1 MPELRRNPL
10 NGEWIIVATNRQ
22 QRPHLPKDQCPFC
35 PGSTNVPSAF
45 DVLAYPNDFPALS
58 ASADKDVPM
67 ISDESGLFTSAPAYG
82 HCEVILYSPEHHKKI
97 YDLSSA
103 HMKKLTELWKERFV
117 HFSKDIK
124 IKYVFEFE
132 NRGAEVGVTIDH
144 PHGQLYAY
152 PFVPPKIEKE
162 LTECRKYHEKHQVK
176 LLDKIAEAEVN
187 SGQRMVWINES
198 FCAFIPWFTDY
209 PFGVFIVSRN
219 SRAHIGQ
226 MSDKELQELGE
237 TIQAVTRGFDQI
249 FERPF
254 PYMMCFHQTPVNSPE
269 WNDSEKYY
277 TFHIE
282 FYPPLRER
290 DKIKW
295 YAGSEMGA
303 GVAANPMDVDQC
315 AAILRDKTGY
325 CS

>member
-1 MPELRRNPL
+1 MPVE
-10 NGEWIIVATNRQ
+10 
-22 QRPHLPKDQCPFC
+22 
-35 PGSTNVPSAF
+35 F

-58 ASADKDVPM
+58 PSAQIEEM
-67 ISDESGLFTSAPAYG
+67 MTSDEMGLFTIAPAYG
-82 HCEVILYSPEHHKKI
+82 YCEVILYSPEHHIKI
-97 YDLSSA
+97 YDLSSE
-103 HMKKLTELWKERFV
+103 HMKKLTGLWQERFI
-117 HFSKDIK
+117 HFAKDEK

-132 NRGAEVGVTIDH
+132 NRGTEVGVTIDH

-152 PFVPPKIEKE
+152 PFIPPKIEKE
-162 LTECRKYHEKHQVK
+162 LHECRKYYQTYHVRM
-176 LLDKIAEAEVN
+176 LDQIVALEIKYNERI
-187 SGQRMVWINES
+187 VWMNES

-219 SRAHIGQ
+219 SRTHIGQ
-226 MSDKELQELGE
+226 LNEKEMLELGE
-237 TIQAVTRGFDQI
+237 VIQAVTRGFDQV
-249 FERPF
+249 FNRPF

-269 WNDSEKYY
+269 WKDAEDFY

-303 GVAANPMDVDQC
+303 GVAANPSDVNQC

-325 CS
+325 SQ